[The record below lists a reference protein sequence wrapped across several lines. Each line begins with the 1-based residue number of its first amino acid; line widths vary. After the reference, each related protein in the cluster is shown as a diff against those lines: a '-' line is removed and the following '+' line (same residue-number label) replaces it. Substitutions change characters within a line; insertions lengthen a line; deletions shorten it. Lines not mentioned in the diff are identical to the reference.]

1 MPPGRANGE
10 TIAEGHLGAQHMN
23 QTQTK
28 NGPRP
33 PRARSA
39 MGDLAPHGALHS
51 GQKETQIGGLSEA
64 GTAQESVAQNA
75 KHWTTHYAG
84 AGQHGAD

>member
-1 MPPGRANGE
+1 
-10 TIAEGHLGAQHMN
+10 
-23 QTQTK
+23 
-28 NGPRP
+28 
-33 PRARSA
+33 

-51 GQKETQIGGLSEA
+51 GQKETQTGGLSEA
-64 GTAQESVAQNA
+64 GAAQESVAQNA